1 MTKNSFLNLWNYCA
15 TRIDARF
22 RRRWIRLWMRWA
34 GYGGFGRFACG
45 LAGHFAPP
53 HMKRVA
59 LSGLNPIGYIS
70 SSAIIH
76 HSDLTVGKHL
86 FMDDRAVLYQREDG
100 KSAVLGD
107 KVRIYRDTII
117 ETGYG
122 GSIEIGDQVSLHPR
136 CQMMAY
142 VEKIHIG
149 KGTMVAPNCAF
160 YCYDHEIFAG
170 RPIREQGLN
179 SKGMIDV
186 GEEAWIS
193 VGTTI
198 LSGVT
203 IGPGAVIGAGAVV
216 TKDIP
221 PNAIAVGNPAKV
233 IKYR

>member
-1 MTKNSFLNLWNYCA
+1 
-15 TRIDARF
+15 
-22 RRRWIRLWMRWA
+22 MRWA
-34 GYGGFGRFACG
+34 GYGRFGRFACG
-45 LAGHFAPP
+45 CAGYFAPP

-59 LSGLNPIGYIS
+59 LSSLNPKGYIS
-70 SSAIIH
+70 PSAIIH
-76 HSDLTVGKHL
+76 YSDLTVGKHL
-86 FMDDRAVLYQREDG
+86 FMDDRAVLYQRMDG
-100 KSAVLGD
+100 KSALLGD

-122 GSIEIGDQVSLHPR
+122 GSIEINDDVSLHPR
-136 CQMMAY
+136 CQIMAY
-142 VEKIHIG
+142 VEKIRIG

-160 YCYDHEIFAG
+160 YCYDHDIIAG
-170 RPIREQGLN
+170 QPIREQGFN

-193 VGTTI
+193 VGVTI

-221 PNAIAVGNPAKV
+221 SNAVAVGNPAKV
-233 IKYR
+233 IGYRSR